1 MLRFA
6 EVMEAELDKRSTG
19 ASLGL
24 DALREAHFRWLI
36 GGQWTSLV
44 GDYMILT
51 ALPFAVFAVGGS
63 TTQVGIAFGVDA
75 IVLLA
80 LVLFGGVLGD
90 RVSRR
95 SVMIGADLARFGS
108 EGAFAL
114 LLISG
119 HAEFWQLLVVQVIHG
134 AGSAFFLPALSG
146 LLPET
151 VSEER
156 LQEANALRGL
166 CASSAAMIGSAVAG
180 ILVATLGL
188 GCVFA
193 ANAASFLLSAAFL
206 TKIRLRAKIA
216 DKGSVIADLVKGW
229 SEFRR
234 RTWLWAVV
242 AEFAL
247 LNALVF
253 VPFYVFGASVA
264 EHSLGGSGAW
274 AAILTATGV
283 GELTGAI
290 LALLWKPKQPLFVAT
305 MVIASWAPP
314 VLLLAVLA
322 PVGVIVA
329 FAVPAGISLAL
340 FTAIWQTTLQSHV
353 PSEQLSR
360 LSSYDWMG
368 SIALLPVGYL
378 VAGFIGVALGSRGGL
393 LSAGVVVLVATFAV
407 ALVPS
412 VRHLKS
418 PQLVRKPFRVSGNPA
433 QKHSRFVTELTGVQ
447 NREMPT
453 GDVLAS

>member
-1 MLRFA
+1 M
-6 EVMEAELDKRSTG
+6 EVELDKRSTA

-24 DALREAHFRWLI
+24 AALRGANFRWLI
-36 GGQWTSLV
+36 GAQWTSLV
-44 GDYMILT
+44 GDYMILA

-63 TTQVGIAFGVDA
+63 ATQVGIAFGVDA
-75 IVLLA
+75 AALLA

-90 RVSRR
+90 RASRR
-95 SVMIGADLARFGS
+95 SVMIGADLARFAS
-108 EGAFAL
+108 EGAFAV

-119 HAEFWQLLVVQVIHG
+119 HAEFWQLLAVQMIHG
-134 AGSAFFLPALSG
+134 AGSAFFLPAMSG

-151 VSEER
+151 VAEER

-166 CASSAAMIGSAVAG
+166 CASSAAMIGPAIAG
-180 ILVATLGL
+180 VLVATVGP

-193 ANAASFLLSAAFL
+193 TDAASFLLSAAFL
-206 TKIRLRAKIA
+206 AKVRLSAKVA
-216 DKGSVIADLVKGW
+216 GEGSIIADLAQGW
-229 SEFRR
+229 SEFRH

-253 VPFYVFGASVA
+253 APFYVFGASVA
-264 EHSLGGSGAW
+264 EHSLGGPGAW
-274 AAILTATGV
+274 AAILTAIGV
-283 GELTGAI
+283 GELIGAI
-290 LALLWKPKQPLFVAT
+290 LALSWKPRQPLFVAT

-322 PVGVIVA
+322 PVGVIAA
-329 FAVPAGISLAL
+329 FAVPAGMSLAL
-340 FTAIWQTTLQSHV
+340 FAAIWQATLQSHV
-353 PSEQLSR
+353 PSDQLSR

-378 VAGFIGVALGSRGGL
+378 LAGFFGAALGTRGGL

-407 ALVPS
+407 ASVPS

-418 PQLVRKPFRVSGNPA
+418 PKLARKPALVPA
-433 QKHSRFVTELTGVQ
+433 VSRFEQ
-447 NREMPT
+447 
-453 GDVLAS
+453 

>member
-1 MLRFA
+1 
-6 EVMEAELDKRSTG
+6 
-19 ASLGL
+19 
-24 DALREAHFRWLI
+24 
-36 GGQWTSLV
+36 LV
-44 GDYMILT
+44 GDYMVLA

-63 TTQVGIAFGVDA
+63 SAQVGIAFGIDA
-75 IVLLA
+75 MALLL
-80 LVLFGGVLGD
+80 LVLFGGVIGD

-108 EGAFAL
+108 EGAFAV

-119 HAEFWQLLVVQVIHG
+119 HAEFWQLLLVQVIHG
-134 AGSAFFLPALSG
+134 ASSAFFLPALSG

-166 CASSAAMIGSAVAG
+166 CASSAAMIGPAIAG
-180 ILVATLGL
+180 ILVATLGP

-193 ANAASFLLSAAFL
+193 SDAASFLFSAAFL
-206 TKIRLRAKIA
+206 AKMRLGAKVA
-216 DKGSVIADLVKGW
+216 GEGSVIADLAEGW
-229 SEFRR
+229 SEFRC

-247 LNALVF
+247 LNAFVF
-253 VPFYVFGASVA
+253 APFYVFGASVA
-264 EHSLGGSGAW
+264 AHSLGGPGAW

-283 GELTGAI
+283 GELIGAI
-290 LALLWKPKQPLFVAT
+290 LALSWKPKQPLFVAT

-329 FAVPAGISLAL
+329 FAVPAGMSLAL
-340 FTAIWQTTLQSHV
+340 FAAIWQATLQSHV

-378 VAGFIGVALGSRGGL
+378 LAGFIGVSLGARGGL
-393 LSAGVVVLVATFAV
+393 LSAGVVVLVATLAV
-407 ALVPS
+407 ASVPS
-412 VRHLKS
+412 VRHLSS
-418 PQLVRKPFRVSGNPA
+418 PRLARKPALVPA
-433 QKHSRFVTELTGVQ
+433 ASRLE
-447 NREMPT
+447 R
-453 GDVLAS
+453 